1 MKSQKGVP
9 PVTKTWI
16 ALVLFLAPLVT
27 VPAAD
32 QMEVIATM
40 QTAEEVTYR
49 EGGFAVLVAS
59 GTLPRT
65 AAPDAA
71 LNPGLRSQLGWD
83 SRAVDGP
90 LTVAEFSYLVMK
102 AFDIPGGLMYRL
114 APSPRYAVRELRF
127 RRILLDRL
135 DATDNIA
142 GVEALRV
149 IGNAIEWTED
159 RT

>member
-1 MKSQKGVP
+1 VAKS
-9 PVTKTWI
+9 WI
-16 ALVLFLAPLVT
+16 TLVLFLAPLVS
-27 VPAAD
+27 VAAAD

>member
-1 MKSQKGVP
+1 MA
-9 PVTKTWI
+9 KTWI
-16 ALVLFLAPLVT
+16 ALVLLVVPLVT
-27 VPAAD
+27 AAGAD
-32 QMEVIATM
+32 QMEVIAAM

-90 LTVAEFSYLVMK
+90 LTVAEFSFLVMK

-159 RT
+159 RS

>member
-1 MKSQKGVP
+1 MA
-9 PVTKTWI
+9 KTWI
-16 ALVLFLAPLVT
+16 ALVLLVIPLVT
-27 VPAAD
+27 VAGTD
-32 QMEVIATM
+32 QMEVIAAM

-59 GTLPRT
+59 GMLPRT

-71 LNPGLRSQLGWD
+71 LNPGLRSRLGWD
-83 SRAVDGP
+83 SRPVDSP

-127 RRILLDRL
+127 RRVLLDRV
-135 DATDNIA
+135 DATDDIA
-142 GVEALRV
+142 GVQALRM
-149 IGNAIEWTED
+149 IGNAIEWSEWTED
-159 RT
+159 RS